1 MTDLITNPP
10 HLDPYTAL
18 KERLLIAHQLSP
30 IQQAAKIL
38 SMLVIGDRQLS
49 QLLADLMEYCPP
61 GEENTA
67 FFRAAYKQRLPA
79 EMQVLLDGVE
89 DGDLKQLVQKADKLW
104 AIRRPAN
111 SNLASIVGVAAEE
124 CVWTSFGTAWLSTG
138 PRGSPGGDSPSGNC
152 SSPAVVC
159 RGGKG

>member
-67 FFRAAYKQRLPA
+67 FFRAAYKHGSQRRCRCSWMVWRTGISSSLC
-79 EMQVLLDGVE
+79 
-89 DGDLKQLVQKADKLW
+89 
-104 AIRRPAN
+104 RRPTN
-111 SNLASIVGVAAEE
+111 SGQFVALL
-124 CVWTSFGTAWLSTG
+124 TPT
-138 PRGSPGGDSPSGNC
+138 
-152 SSPAVVC
+152 
-159 RGGKG
+159 